1 MKKTSNVD
9 IGKAVVQN
17 RPRDSKTDNYH
28 TVREG
33 TERKRNKETEGQC
46 EGKTNKK
53 KMVSNRPIT
62 N

>member
-53 KMVSNRPIT
+53 KNGIQ
-62 N
+62 